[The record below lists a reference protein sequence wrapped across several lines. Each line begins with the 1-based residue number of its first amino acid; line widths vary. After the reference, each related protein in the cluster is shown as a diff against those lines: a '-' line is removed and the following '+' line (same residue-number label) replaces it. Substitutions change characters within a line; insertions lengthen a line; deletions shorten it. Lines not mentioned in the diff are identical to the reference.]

1 MPAYNYEAITKEG
14 VTQKGKIDAGSA
26 KEVRE
31 QVKNMGLIPVQVTEA
46 KSKQVRLQI
55 RKSPH
60 LTKPQLAVW
69 TRQIASL
76 ISAGL
81 QVDRALQSM
90 MEQGEGD
97 KTQSL
102 IAALLEQVTAGGSL
116 SSSLSAFP
124 DTFDSV
130 YCSAVSAGEK
140 AGKLGSV
147 LTSLADDLEAGQALR
162 AKLIGASL
170 YPAIVSAIAVVI
182 VLFLMVYVLPQV
194 SGAFTSSKRSLPL
207 LTTVMLAVSEF
218 LKGFWP
224 ILFMGGVSLLLAFKV
239 AMRNP
244 SARQKVDAL
253 MLNAPVAGPLL
264 KQFNAARFAGTL
276 GMLAT
281 AGVPIL
287 QALESASKT
296 VSNTAMRSEIDQVT
310 SSVAE
315 GAPFGLALAQKKS
328 MPKIVST
335 FARMGTET
343 GTLGTMLLRVSHQ
356 LSTEVQRKALNLAQV
371 LEPLLI
377 VLMGG
382 VVMLIVLAVLMPII
396 ELNSFVK

>member
-26 KEVRE
+26 KDVRE

-46 KSKQVRLQI
+46 KSKQVSLQI

-244 SARQKVDAL
+244 SARQKVDAW

-296 VSNTAMRSEIDQVT
+296 VSNTAMRREIDQVT

-343 GTLGTMLLRVSHQ
+343 GTLGTMLVRVSHQ